1 MIKLVLDPN
10 AHRKHQDNNHTN
22 SYGVTRL
29 LADTEAP

>member
-10 AHRKHQDNNHTN
+10 AHFEHKDNDHTN

-29 LADTEAP
+29 LADTDTP